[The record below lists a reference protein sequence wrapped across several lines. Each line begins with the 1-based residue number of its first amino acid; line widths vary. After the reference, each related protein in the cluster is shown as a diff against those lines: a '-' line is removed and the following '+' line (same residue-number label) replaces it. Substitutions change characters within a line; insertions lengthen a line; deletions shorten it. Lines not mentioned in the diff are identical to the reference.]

1 MNLFFLEQN
10 SSRRVM
16 RRKTGEIRENSILDS
31 LVSVDKKFKLKL

>member
-1 MNLFFLEQN
+1 MNLFFLVQN